1 MADEWQQW
9 NPGYVTAVFFQMDP
23 ETNNMD
29 HIIRMKQKMPA

>member
-9 NPGYVTAVFFQMDP
+9 NPAVFFQMDP